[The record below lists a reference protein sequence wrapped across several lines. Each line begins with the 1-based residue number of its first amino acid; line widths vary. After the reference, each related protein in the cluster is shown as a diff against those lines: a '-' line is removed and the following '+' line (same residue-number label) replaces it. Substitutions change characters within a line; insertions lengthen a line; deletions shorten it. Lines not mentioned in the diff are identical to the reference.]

1 MLCVIR
7 GCNILLLDKL
17 DYTKHPTSRL
27 IQKIS
32 IYDYNPELLIS
43 EEVQTDPVSN
53 SEDTEPLEIKQQN
66 KGFNSLYESSS
77 PPSGF

>member
-17 DYTKHPTSRL
+17 DYTKHPTSKF

-43 EEVQTDPVSN
+43 EEVQAEHVSN
-53 SEDTEPLEIKQQN
+53 SADTEPLEKKQQ
-66 KGFNSLYESSS
+66 KAAQQ
-77 PPSGF
+77 